1 MMDGSIR
8 FTRRHILLA
17 GLGALAA
24 ACAPTAAPPQP
35 SQSARSGTGSTS
47 GQITPIVAAS
57 DIAVGTN
64 QRFLFAAIGPDNR
77 PITDA
82 SVELAF
88 FKVTGPNTAQLRSRA
103 PAVYRESPGAPDRGV
118 YVARTDFDE
127 AGDWGVAA
135 QITRGGGPPTELRT
149 SFQVKQQSATP
160 ALGAAVPASRTLTGT
175 TPAEIERFCSARPAD
190 HFHQLSIAGALGQ
203 DKPFVVLFASPSFCT
218 SRTCGPSL
226 EVLGALEG
234 QFGSGANY
242 IHVEIYRD
250 GHPGERGEMVPAVAE
265 WGLPSEPW
273 LFVVDANGQLAD
285 KFEGS
290 ITVDEVGTALA
301 RVLA

>member
-1 MMDGSIR
+1 MDKPIR
-8 FTRRHILLA
+8 VSRRSVLLA

-24 ACAPTAAPPQP
+24 ACAPTAAAPQSSP
-35 SQSARSGTGSTS
+35 GTRPGTSSTA

-64 QRFLFAAIGPDNR
+64 QRFLFAAIGSDNR

-82 SVELAF
+82 TVELAF
-88 FKVTGPNTAQLRSRA
+88 FKLTGPSTAQLRSRA

-135 QITRGGGPPTELRT
+135 QVSRAGREPTELRA
-149 SFQVKQQSATP
+149 SFQVKAQSATP
-160 ALGAAVPASRTLTGT
+160 SVGAAVPASRTLTGT
-175 TPAEIERFCSARPAD
+175 TPEEIERFCSARPPD
-190 HFHQLSIAGALGQ
+190 HFHQLSIADAILQ
-203 DKPFVVLFASPSFCT
+203 PKPLVVLFASPSFCT

-226 EVLGALEG
+226 EVLGALETQYG
-234 QFGSGANY
+234 NGANY

-250 GHPGERGEMVPAVAE
+250 GHPGERGEMVPAVTE

-273 LFVVDANGQLAD
+273 LFVVDANGQLVD

-290 ITVDEVGTALA
+290 ITVEEVGTALA